1 MASVNKAIVVGNL
14 GSDPEMTSVN
24 GTVVAKFPIATN
36 ARWTDRNGDKQER
49 VEWHNVT
56 AWGRTAEVARDY
68 LKRGSPVYVEGR
80 LQTDSWEADKD
91 GMQHACGRKHYKT
104 HIVVERC
111 HQRLNEGGDRPVP
124 SVAKREPHGEIRAG
138 REVDF
143 RRNRNV
149 AVIRRVVL
157 PVKNA
162 VVMQIRPAVVDRD
175 VSA

>member
-104 HIVVERC
+104 HIVVERLQLLG
-111 HQRLNEGGDRPVP
+111 QRETSND
-124 SVAKREPHGEIRAG
+124 SVLDQAGPEPLEAPPAAT
-138 REVDF
+138 EQTEE
-143 RRNRNV
+143 
-149 AVIRRVVL
+149 L
-157 PVKNA
+157 PF
-162 VVMQIRPAVVDRD
+162 
-175 VSA
+175 